1 MLPHGILKAHRVS
14 IADPASSKKRVLE
27 QAARLLA
34 EGAEGASA
42 EDAAA
47 ALPEAPAVD
56 ESGTELPDEPTAEQV
71 FERLL
76 ERERLGSTGLAGGV
90 ALPHARM
97 PGLDQCRGAFLRLA
111 EPVEFDALD
120 GQPVDLVF
128 ALLVP
133 EEANEEHLQ
142 LLAGLA
148 GTFNDEHLRQRLRSA
163 DADADADE
171 VMDILTR
178 HSSPHAA

>member
-1 MLPHGILKAHRVS
+1 MLPKGILESGS
-14 IADPASSKKRVLE
+14 ISVADPASSKKRILE

-34 EGAEGASA
+34 TGSDEPSA
-42 EDAAA
+42 E
-47 ALPEAPAVD
+47 
-56 ESGTELPDEPTAEQV
+56 QI

-97 PGLDQCRGAFLRLA
+97 PGISDSRGAFLRLA
-111 EPVEFDALD
+111 EAVDFDALD

-142 LLAGLA
+142 LLAKLA
-148 GTFNDEHLRQRLRSA
+148 GMFNEETLRNRLREA
-163 DADADADE
+163 EAEEA
-171 VMDILTR
+171 MTILTGQ
-178 HSSPHAA
+178 STIDVT